1 MEEISFFYSRG
12 NPGAL
17 SGLWAL
23 IYGVSDNRRF
33 VPIYKITVGC
43 LFDNLD
49 TSEHRKN
56 INIKYIGNAR
66 CCVYPRA
73 LSSSFFFH
81 SLSLFG
87 ISDADN
93 PLACNVAP
101 PSNVRTVLGSCAE
114 KKSRGV
120 IPDKSFFFAFFL
132 DNGAADLVNGVR
144 AILPLVSR
152 SSPRTY
158 TLTLLGQLLVSRAR
172 AHTHMHSSYKHACVG
187 RFTFT
192 LYARCQLAL
201 VRVTLHEHGCKRAC
215 GTYVCLYVHT

>member
-1 MEEISFFYSRG
+1 MLR
-12 NPGAL
+12 
-17 SGLWAL
+17 
-23 IYGVSDNRRF
+23 
-33 VPIYKITVGC
+33 
-43 LFDNLD
+43 
-49 TSEHRKN
+49 
-56 INIKYIGNAR
+56 
-66 CCVYPRA
+66 
-73 LSSSFFFH
+73 LSSCALLFFFFH
-81 SLSLFG
+81 SLSFFG

-158 TLTLLGQLLVSRAR
+158 TLTLLGQLLVSHAR
-172 AHTHMHSSYKHACVG
+172 AHTHTQFVQTRVRRPLHFHAL
-187 RFTFT
+187 RSMPTRSR
-192 LYARCQLAL
+192 ARDAPRT
-201 VRVTLHEHGCKRAC
+201 RVQTRVWHIRVPIRAHVM
-215 GTYVCLYVHT
+215 GPDTN